1 MVTIMNNYYVLDLHG
16 RIVDTKFI
24 KDSDVDPN
32 KHVRVNPQFIPGSHF
47 TKPRW
52 NGKHWEESAS
62 STEIENHK
70 KTQDLKF
77 SELKNRLIL
86 LTKYKVQSK
95 IESILPITKQMN
107 LIREGKTDDP
117 AFQEVDNY
125 RKISDSIEEE
135 INKLQTL
142 DELMNYKIR
151 II

>member
-1 MVTIMNNYYVLDLHG
+1 MKKTLIFVEIDEPGFIVKEYMNPSEELVSGKDLIEVG
-16 RIVDTKFI
+16 I
-24 KDSDVDPN
+24 KDHP
-32 KHVRVNPQFIPGSHF
+32 RRRFR
-47 TKPRW
+47 KPRW
-52 NGKHWEESAS
+52 NGRYWVEGDAPLMHVEIDLDKIRAERIEEVKSA
-62 STEIENHK
+62 I
-70 KTQDLKF
+70 QA
-77 SELKNRLIL
+77 
-86 LTKYKVQSK
+86 K

>member
-1 MVTIMNNYYVLDLHG
+1 MVKEYGFQIDENGFIKN
-16 RIVDTKFI
+16 RIVINPDNVPEGVIKQAGKDPRERFI
-24 KDSDVDPN
+24 
-32 KHVRVNPQFIPGSHF
+32 RPQ
-47 TKPRW
+47 W
-52 NGKHWEESAS
+52 NGIMWQESAS
-62 STEIENHK
+62 PAEIEEKESQTAKAIEDFRNQLIQGVK
-70 KTQDLKF
+70 SATQA
-77 SELKNRLIL
+77 
-86 LTKYKVQSK
+86 K